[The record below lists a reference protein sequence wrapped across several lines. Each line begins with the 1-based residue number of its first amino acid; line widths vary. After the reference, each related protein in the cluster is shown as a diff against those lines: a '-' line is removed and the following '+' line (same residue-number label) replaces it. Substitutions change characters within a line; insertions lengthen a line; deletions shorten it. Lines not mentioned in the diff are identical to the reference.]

1 MAKYKFQKKSNEPS
15 DEFIRSKMDFNKILQ
30 QQQHLN
36 NYKKATKPLYKNKFF
51 LGFMVLVGVICLLLI
66 FDEQSPEEAKV
77 KGNKDSSVVDSLQK
91 PLIP

>member
-30 QQQHLN
+30 QQQNLN

-51 LGFMVLVGVICLLLI
+51 LGFIILIGVICLVLI
-66 FDEQSPEEAKV
+66 FDEESPQESQV
-77 KGNKDSSVVDSLQK
+77 KPLKDSVVIDSLK
-91 PLIP
+91 K